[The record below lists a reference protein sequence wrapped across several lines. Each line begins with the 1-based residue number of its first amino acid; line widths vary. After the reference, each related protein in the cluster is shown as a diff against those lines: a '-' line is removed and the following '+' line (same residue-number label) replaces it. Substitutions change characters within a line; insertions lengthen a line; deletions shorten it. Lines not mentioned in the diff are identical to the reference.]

1 MFKDIFTK
9 LLIDVKITK
18 TIKNMKSIEKKKILL
33 RTNFKKFKMNYL
45 LLNLIILKKELLKNI
60 KCLKM
65 QDC

>member
-1 MFKDIFTK
+1 M
-9 LLIDVKITK
+9 KITK
-18 TIKNMKSIEKKKILL
+18 MMKNMKSMERKKILL